1 MMQTSKTHWPSLL
14 ILIVLAL
21 GIFVFLAAALATGL
35 TSIVGLFDG
44 SADPAGM
51 MIRSVAGGFELVL
64 LLICSWFVLQKVM
77 RKEQADGP
85 LQISFPSWQVLAIP
99 LVVLLCIGLGAA
111 VSISEIKWLGWLLLP
126 ALTLA
131 AVILPILFFFGIG
144 TRRIEL
150 TPRWSAFGMLGLSI
164 TLGPLIMI
172 ILEIVVLFSFALV
185 AIIFISAQPGLVR
198 ELSGIEDILNQ
209 GVDSEAAVEL
219 LAPYITRPA
228 VIASFLLYLAFF
240 IPLIEELFKPL
251 AVWLFAKQIHSPA
264 SGFALGMLSGGAFAL
279 MESLNVSGDGS
290 TGWFAIVSVRAGT
303 SLLHVTTSGLMGYAI
318 VRVFH
323 EKQFVRMIAM
333 YLSCAM
339 LHGLWNACAVG
350 TAFATLGEMVGKPE
364 WLWRLLPASLGGLA
378 VLAIG
383 MFALLLAANRKILAV
398 PAAGELMAEERGK
411 ITS

>member
-1 MMQTSKTHWPSLL
+1 MQTSKTHWPSLL
-14 ILIVLAL
+14 ILIALAL
-21 GIFVFLAAALATGL
+21 GVFVFLAAALATGL

-64 LLICSWFVLQKVM
+64 LLICAWFVLQKTTQ
-77 RKEQADGP
+77 KEQADLP
-85 LQISFPSWQVLAIP
+85 LQLPFSSWQILAIP

-126 ALTLA
+126 LLTLG
-131 AVILPILFFFGIG
+131 AVILPIVFFFGLGAGRVELSSRWRVFG
-144 TRRIEL
+144 T
-150 TPRWSAFGMLGLSI
+150 LGLSM

-172 ILEIVVLFSFALV
+172 VLEIVVLISFALV
-185 AIIFISAQPGLVR
+185 AILFVSTQPALVR
-198 ELSGIEDILNQ
+198 ELSGISNLLNEEI
-209 GVDSEAAVEL
+209 SPEAAVEL

-251 AVWLFAKQIHSPA
+251 AVWLFAKQIHLPA

-290 TGWFAIVSVRAGT
+290 AGWFAIVSVRAGT
-303 SLLHVTTSGLMGYAI
+303 SLLHVTTSGLMGHAI
-318 VRVFH
+318 VRFFH
-323 EKQFVRMIAM
+323 EKQFVRMLIM

-350 TAFATLGEMVGKPE
+350 TAFATLGETVGRPE
-364 WLWRLLPASLGGLA
+364 WLWRFLPASIGGLA

-383 MFALLLAANRKILAV
+383 MFVLLLAANRKILAV
-398 PAAGELMAEERGK
+398 PPAGEVRVEERGK